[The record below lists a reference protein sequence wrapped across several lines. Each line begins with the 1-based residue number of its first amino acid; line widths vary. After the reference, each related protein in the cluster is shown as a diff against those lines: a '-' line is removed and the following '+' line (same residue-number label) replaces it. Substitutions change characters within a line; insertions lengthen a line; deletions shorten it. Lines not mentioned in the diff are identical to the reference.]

1 MKKTLQT
8 CTVILG
14 LMATGSMTSL
24 AEEETEGK
32 KPPRAERGE
41 RGEGERRGQRRGG
54 PRQIPKE
61 MLEKFDK
68 NGDGKLDED
77 ERKEA
82 MSARRAEFIKKY
94 EAERR
99 SKPSSTPQG
108 EPVMDS
114 SHCFQ
119 TVNRNGIAQNA

>member
-14 LMATGSMTSL
+14 LMAAGSMTSI
-24 AEEETEGK
+24 AEEETDRK
-32 KPPRAERGE
+32 KPPRAERSERGE
-41 RGEGERRGQRRGG
+41 GEGERRGQRRGG

-82 MSARRAEFIKKY
+82 IRARRAEFIKKY
-94 EAERR
+94 D
-99 SKPSSTPQG
+99 KDG
-108 EPVMDS
+108 D
-114 SHCFQ
+114 
-119 TVNRNGIAQNA
+119 G